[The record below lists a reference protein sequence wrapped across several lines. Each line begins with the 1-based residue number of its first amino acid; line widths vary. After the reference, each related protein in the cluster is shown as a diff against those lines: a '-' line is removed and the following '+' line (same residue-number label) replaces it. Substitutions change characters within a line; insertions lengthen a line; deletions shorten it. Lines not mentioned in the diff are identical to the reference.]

1 MRTLAILGSTGS
13 VGRQT
18 LSVLAR
24 NPGQYQ
30 VQLLAANSNWRL
42 METQVRTFS
51 PRWAVMVDP
60 SAARELAQRV
70 ADLPVQVL
78 AGAQELLELIAAEKF
93 SLLVAAM
100 VGSAGLLP
108 VITAIEAGSDIAL
121 ANKEVLVMAGHL
133 VTRLCRE
140 RGVKLLPLDSEHSAI
155 FQCLEGQSGQVGKL
169 ILTASGGPF
178 RGKTREELASV
189 TPAQAVKHPN
199 WQMGAK
205 ISVDSATLMNKG
217 LEIIEAHWLFGV
229 EPDRIHV
236 LIHPQ
241 SIIHS
246 MVEFIDGTVLAQL
259 GVPSMELPIQYAL
272 SWPQRWPGESRHF
285 VDWFSLPALSFEEP
299 DLATFPCL
307 ELAWAALRKG
317 GNAPAVLSCANDL
330 CVEAFLQGK
339 LAFTSIPDVIG
350 AVLSAIPWQAQ
361 PDLDGILETMELAQV
376 ETGAILKS
384 ME

>member
-1 MRTLAILGSTGS
+1 MGSTGS

-24 NPGQYQ
+24 NPGQYR
-30 VQLLAANSNWRL
+30 VQLLAANANWRL
-42 METQVRTFS
+42 MEEQVRAFS
-51 PRWAVMVDP
+51 PRWAAMADK
-60 SAARELAQRV
+60 SAAKELARRV

-78 AGAQELLELIAAEKF
+78 AGAEGLLELIAVEKF
-93 SLLVAAM
+93 FLLVAAM

-121 ANKEVLVMAGHL
+121 ANKEVLVMAGRL
-133 VTRLCRE
+133 VTSLCRE
-140 RGVKLLPLDSEHSAI
+140 RGVKLMPLDSEHSAI
-155 FQCLEGQSGQVGKL
+155 FQCLEGQSGQVSKL

-178 RGKTREELASV
+178 RGKTREELAGV
-189 TPAQAVKHPN
+189 TPAQAIKHPN
-199 WQMGAK
+199 WQMGTK

-217 LEIIEAHWLFGV
+217 LEVIEAHWLFGV

-241 SIIHS
+241 SIVHS
-246 MVEFIDGTVLAQL
+246 MVEFIDGTILAQM

-272 SWPQRWPGESRHF
+272 SWPQRWPGEPQHF
-285 VDWFSLPALSFEEP
+285 VDWLSWSALSFEEP

-307 ELAWAALRKG
+307 ELARAALYKG
-317 GNAPAVLSCANDL
+317 GNAPAVLSSANDL

-339 LAFTSIPDVIG
+339 LAFTEIPEVIE
-350 AVLSAIPWQAQ
+350 AVLSAVPWQAQ
-361 PDLDGILETMELAQV
+361 PDLAGILETMELTQA
-376 ETGAILKS
+376 ETRAILKS